1 MFFSG
6 IERANSFKM
15 NALVFDGLAKTSTYI
30 IKAMKRHQLMKQY
43 QVQKL
48 TAWKGRLTEEN
59 TLKNSNI

>member
-6 IERANSFKM
+6 IEGANSFKM
-15 NALVFDGLAKTSTYI
+15 SALVFDGLAKTSTCI

-48 TAWKGRLTEEN
+48 TAWKGRLREEN